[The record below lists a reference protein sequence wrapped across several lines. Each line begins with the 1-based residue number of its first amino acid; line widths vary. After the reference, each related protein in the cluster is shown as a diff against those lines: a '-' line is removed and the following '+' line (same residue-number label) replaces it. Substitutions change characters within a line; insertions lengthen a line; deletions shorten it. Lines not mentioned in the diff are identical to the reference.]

1 MADTVIRLIRNGV
14 AVGEHAPAA
23 MFHDSIDTAGGR
35 PAFNHV
41 LSSIASN
48 IASGVAQAKGLVVVA
63 FSQNPED
70 YNFLHN
76 KKTTELSST
85 WLQIVDCYTDPLGWE
100 NLLSLACEPH
110 QNDEACI
117 KSIHEQNR
125 ICSTVCRDPLD
136 IDNLLTTII
145 SIGKGSVNQQPNA
158 QFVVAFDSIEIL
170 LRHQSL
176 PLVARLLSTLRSID
190 QVSSLLWLMHSD
202 LHERSIVAS
211 LEYIATMVISIEPV
225 VGIPLDTLHNNV
237 EIGSLSNLFVG
248 SFRLRQKRRNGRV
261 KEQVENFRVDS
272 SSIKFMPV
280 SQVSPIGMGKIAS
293 HKVPFNLQLTDKEV
307 KDRAKVVLPFE
318 HQGTGKEVKI
328 YDGRDDSRGELMLQ
342 GKDEEKHL
350 TLSAFTSSIEGQQH
364 AREES
369 KVQADSYQAHAGA
382 IHYIRDSDD
391 EFPDSD
397 EDPDDDL
404 DI

>member
-211 LEYIATMVISIEPV
+211 LEYIATMV
-225 VGIPLDTLHNNV
+225 
-237 EIGSLSNLFVG
+237 
-248 SFRLRQKRRNGRV
+248 
-261 KEQVENFRVDS
+261 ENFRVDS